1 MNKNNLVSRCNGIYF
16 GEGPRWHEN
25 KLWFSDMHGDKVF
38 TLDENDNLEAVC
50 EIKNQPSGLGWLP
63 NGDLLIVSMLDRKIL
78 KLSNGDLSVHA
89 DLSGEVKYQ
98 CNDMVV
104 SKDGIAYVGNFGMA
118 DARDKVKSTHL
129 MIVFPD
135 GSFKKGPDNLD
146 FPNGS
151 VISEDG
157 KKLIVGETLGARLT
171 SFDIDSKGMLTN
183 RKKWAN
189 TSSQFGISLIKFL
202 RNIGIK
208 ISESGSAAKN
218 FHVPDGICLDENN
231 GIWIA
236 SPTSSAVVRFEQGG
250 KITDVIETPK
260 NAYACMLGGKDGKT
274 LFILTANSSAPEICR
289 KKAEG
294 EIFSIE
300 VDYSSAGKP

>member
-1 MNKNNLVSRCNGIYF
+1 MNKNNLVSRCKGIYF

-89 DLSGEVKYQ
+89 YLSGEVKYQ

-135 GSFKKGPDNLD
+135 GSFQKGPDNLD
-146 FPNGS
+146 FPNG
-151 VISEDG
+151 
-157 KKLIVGETLGARLT
+157 L
-171 SFDIDSKGMLTN
+171 
-183 RKKWAN
+183 
-189 TSSQFGISLIKFL
+189 SLIH
-202 RNIGIK
+202 I
-208 ISESGSAAKN
+208 
-218 FHVPDGICLDENN
+218 
-231 GIWIA
+231 
-236 SPTSSAVVRFEQGG
+236 
-250 KITDVIETPK
+250 
-260 NAYACMLGGKDGKT
+260 
-274 LFILTANSSAPEICR
+274 
-289 KKAEG
+289 
-294 EIFSIE
+294 
-300 VDYSSAGKP
+300 

>member
-78 KLSNGDLSVHA
+78 KLSNGDLTVHA
-89 DLSGEVKYQ
+89 DLSREVKYQ

-151 VISEDG
+151 E
-157 KKLIVGETLGARLT
+157 
-171 SFDIDSKGMLTN
+171 
-183 RKKWAN
+183 
-189 TSSQFGISLIKFL
+189 FL
-202 RNIGIK
+202 K
-208 ISESGSAAKN
+208 MEKS
-218 FHVPDGICLDENN
+218 
-231 GIWIA
+231 
-236 SPTSSAVVRFEQGG
+236 
-250 KITDVIETPK
+250 
-260 NAYACMLGGKDGKT
+260 
-274 LFILTANSSAPEICR
+274 
-289 KKAEG
+289 
-294 EIFSIE
+294 
-300 VDYSSAGKP
+300 